1 MGDPDSRR
9 EGGVAG
15 TRTRELRHRGQDET
29 GALDR
34 PFEQRPQRYVGD
46 HHAQGAPGR
55 QRRPGDEAGH
65 AVPGKRMTVAA
76 ILLAG
81 GESSR
86 MGVPKPLLEWGGY
99 TLIEYQLAQLK
110 GPPVDRVIVV
120 LGHGADDV
128 LPFVRSA
135 DARAVVNELYG
146 EGRASSLRV
155 GAAALPDDP
164 SAVLILTVDQ
174 PRPHDV
180 IARLV
185 DVHRHSG
192 SLITIPTY
200 QEKRGHPPVLD
211 GSLLPELREVN
222 EATQGLRAVIARHE
236 ADVRELTFETPAVV
250 LDLNQPQEDQA

>member
-1 MGDPDSRR
+1 
-9 EGGVAG
+9 
-15 TRTRELRHRGQDET
+15 
-29 GALDR
+29 
-34 PFEQRPQRYVGD
+34 
-46 HHAQGAPGR
+46 
-55 QRRPGDEAGH
+55 
-65 AVPGKRMTVAA
+65 MTVAA

-81 GESSR
+81 GESPR

-110 GPPVDRVIVV
+110 GPPVDRVVVV

-135 DARAVVNELYG
+135 DAHAVVNELYA

-155 GAAALPDDP
+155 GAAALPDDT
-164 SAVLILTVDQ
+164 SAVLILNVDQ

-192 SLITIPTY
+192 SLITIPTFE
-200 QEKRGHPPVLD
+200 EKRGHPPVLD

-236 ADVRELTFETPAVV
+236 ADVRELAFETPAVV
-250 LDLNQPQEDQA
+250 LDLNQPQEYQEARASYFAPQTRAAGTGRPSE

>member
-1 MGDPDSRR
+1 MGDHDP
-9 EGGVAG
+9 
-15 TRTRELRHRGQDET
+15 
-29 GALDR
+29 
-34 PFEQRPQRYVGD
+34 
-46 HHAQGAPGR
+46 QGAPGR
-55 QRRPGDEAGH
+55 KRRPGDEAGH
-65 AVPGKRMTVAA
+65 AVPGKRVALASSAHRPERRRGGDPLTVAA

-81 GESSR
+81 GESTR

-110 GPPVDRVIVV
+110 GPPLDRVVVV
-120 LGHGADDV
+120 LGHRADDV
-128 LPFVRSA
+128 LPYVRSA
-135 DARAVVNELYG
+135 GAQAIVNELYA

-155 GAAALPDDP
+155 GAAALPDDTT
-164 SAVLILTVDQ
+164 AVLILNLDQ

-200 QEKRGHPPVLD
+200 EEKRGHPPVLD

-236 ADVRELTFETPAVV
+236 ADVTELAFETASVL
-250 LDLNQPQEDQA
+250 LDLNQPQEYQRARASYFAPQTRTAATGRSSE